1 METITLNSI
10 AAPSSSSLTDA
21 RSNDS
26 ILLAELSHGPQS
38 RTDLAQK
45 TGLPRSTVHAC
56 IRRLIANNEV
66 EEFQLASS
74 TGGRRAALI
83 RISPLRDIAD
93 VVELG
98 SHHARLGIVDLFGNV
113 RATTNIPLNIAD
125 GPEATI
131 TTLYN
136 GWAQLHKEHPT
147 IPQASVIGAA
157 VPGPVNAQGHV
168 ISAARMPGWN
178 NTNLATL
185 LADATGCPVVVEN
198 DARAAAV
205 GEWAKRGETTES
217 AIYIKAG
224 AGIGASWI
232 ADGIVFRGHQGFAG
246 ELTHTRVETLNPI
259 LCSCGNTGCL
269 ETVASG
275 AAMLRHLASI
285 GSPITTTAELIEAAQ
300 TGDYT
305 VAPLVRNAGAHIG
318 EALSGLVN
326 FLNPQHIIIGGSL
339 SQTRTLIAG
348 IRSELYQRCLPLST
362 ANLTVD
368 TAISGPDAP
377 LIGLAIL
384 ARQKTM

>member
-10 AAPSSSSLTDA
+10 AAPNSSSLTDA

-147 IPQASVIGAA
+147 IPKRPSS
-157 VPGPVNAQGHV
+157 AQQFLAP
-168 ISAARMPGWN
+168 STPK
-178 NTNLATL
+178 ATL
-185 LADATGCPVVVEN
+185 SPQPVCPAGTIPTSQPSWRTQLAAPSSL
-198 DARAAAV
+198 
-205 GEWAKRGETTES
+205 KMM
-217 AIYIKAG
+217 
-224 AGIGASWI
+224 
-232 ADGIVFRGHQGFAG
+232 
-246 ELTHTRVETLNPI
+246 P
-259 LCSCGNTGCL
+259 
-269 ETVASG
+269 
-275 AAMLRHLASI
+275 
-285 GSPITTTAELIEAAQ
+285 AQ
-300 TGDYT
+300 
-305 VAPLVRNAGAHIG
+305 
-318 EALSGLVN
+318 
-326 FLNPQHIIIGGSL
+326 PQ
-339 SQTRTLIAG
+339 
-348 IRSELYQRCLPLST
+348 
-362 ANLTVD
+362 
-368 TAISGPDAP
+368 
-377 LIGLAIL
+377 
-384 ARQKTM
+384 